1 LGRVDDQVKICGYR
15 IELQEVEAVM
25 RKACASEQ
33 VASVVW
39 PPSNDGAQGLVTF
52 VSGLETL
59 DENRALAY
67 CRDRLPDYMV
77 PRKVVLINDMPVNAN
92 GKIDKAGL
100 VRLLQAGEK

>member
-1 LGRVDDQVKICGYR
+1 
-15 IELQEVEAVM
+15 M

-39 PPSNDGAQGLVTF
+39 PPSNDGAQGLVAF
-52 VSGLETL
+52 VSGLEIL
-59 DENRALAY
+59 DEDRALAY

-77 PRKVVLINDMPVNAN
+77 PRRIVLINDMPVNAN

-100 VRLLQAGEK
+100 VRLLQAGAK

>member
-1 LGRVDDQVKICGYR
+1 
-15 IELQEVEAVM
+15 
-25 RKACASEQ
+25 
-33 VASVVW
+33 
-39 PPSNDGAQGLVTF
+39 
-52 VSGLETL
+52 L

-77 PRKVVLINDMPVNAN
+77 PRRVVLINDMPVNAN